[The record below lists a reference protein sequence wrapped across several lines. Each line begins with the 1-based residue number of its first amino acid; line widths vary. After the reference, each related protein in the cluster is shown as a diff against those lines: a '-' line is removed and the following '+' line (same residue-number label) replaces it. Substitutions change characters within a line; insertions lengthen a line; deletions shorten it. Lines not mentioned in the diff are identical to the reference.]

1 MLNRQR
7 ILTISEVTLY
17 IKTLLDRDVRLSNL
31 WVKGEISNLKWHSS
45 GHLYFSLKDRV
56 AALRCVMFQGRCR
69 NLGFRPENGKQV
81 IARGYVSVYERDGLY
96 QLYVQELYPA
106 GMGLIEAALQE
117 LKKRLEKEGL
127 FDPTRKRPLPK
138 LPQRIGL
145 VTSLDGAAWRDVLTV
160 VRRRYPGMGIVLAPA
175 AVQGETAVE
184 EIVAAIENL
193 NRWGKVDVIIVGR
206 GGGST
211 EELAAFNTEEVARA
225 IYASRIPVIT
235 AVGHETD
242 YTIADLVA
250 DRRAP
255 TPSAAAE
262 MAVPVRAELEKE
274 VLKLKERLDRSVFHR
289 LQFMKERLERLV
301 QSRGL
306 ARPEQEIYSRQ
317 QYLDALEQRLEAAWS
332 LLWQERVKEFE
343 LLIARL
349 EAASPLTILQR
360 GYAVCRTYPDG
371 RVVRSSNEVNPGDRV
386 EVILRAG
393 ALQCLV
399 DKVEGERSW
408 QGKGKGS

>member
-7 ILTISEVTLY
+7 VLSVSEINLY
-17 IKTLLDRDVRLSNL
+17 IKELLDKDARLSNV
-31 WVKGEISNLKWHSS
+31 WVTGEISNLKWHSS
-45 GHLYFSLKDRV
+45 GHLYFSLKDRA

-69 NLGFRPENGKQV
+69 NLRLRPENGKQV
-81 IARGYVSVYERDGLY
+81 IARGYISVYERDGLY
-96 QLYVQELYPA
+96 QLYVLDLYPA
-106 GMGLIEAALQE
+106 GMGLLEAALQE

-145 VTSLDGAAWRDVLTV
+145 VTSLNGAAWRDVVTV

-206 GGGST
+206 GGGSA

-262 MAVPVRAELEKE
+262 MAVPVRDELERE
-274 VLKLKERLDRSVFHR
+274 VLKLKERLDRSVLYR
-289 LQFMKERLERLV
+289 LQLMKEKLERLV
-301 QSRGL
+301 RSRGL

-317 QYLDALEQRLEAAWS
+317 QYLDTLEQRLEAAWS
-332 LLWQERVKEFE
+332 LLWQERLTKLE
-343 LLIARL
+343 LLTARL
-349 EAASPLTILQR
+349 EAASPLTILRR
-360 GYAVCRTYPDG
+360 GYAVCRNLPDG
-371 RVVRSSNEVNPGDRV
+371 RIIQASSEVKPGDRV
-386 EVILRAG
+386 EVILRIG

-399 DKVEGERSW
+399 EEVEGERSW
-408 QGKGKGS
+408 QGRRS